1 MYPGRQ
7 SWVHFGP
14 KSKESP
20 QGRLK
25 NVCDKFSR
33 PLRDWTHLLILPRTD
48 VLGYIHAV
56 PSGLHR
62 APGEIIRPHCRWS
75 SVNASGAVQIDR
87 AKKLIWTSLTKFDT
101 WQKTTDCNE
110 GRSHTQ
116 ASETARWFL
125 AQTKQRRLSSSS
137 RANNSS

>member
-48 VLGYIHAV
+48 VLGYFQV
-56 PSGLHR
+56 WTGQMVDSL
-62 APGEIIRPHCRWS
+62 
-75 SVNASGAVQIDR
+75 DR
-87 AKKLIWTSLTKFDT
+87 AH
-101 WQKTTDCNE
+101 
-110 GRSHTQ
+110 G
-116 ASETARWFL
+116 
-125 AQTKQRRLSSSS
+125 
-137 RANNSS
+137 